1 MRTTVQDVLYIYR
14 PATML
19 YCMWALCCSKKFNKL
34 VETEGRLRVKSFV
47 VQSTP
52 QREKKTAHLALCLQP
67 ACKNWPSIWPLTR
80 LEGEE
85 LTPNVW
91 EVPVVRLSSK
101 NHWRTLRS
109 RGSKRRRGFNLFFNR
124 LERQMQR
131 ESHIVLMHAFYR
143 TFKLNSEI

>member
-1 MRTTVQDVLYIYR
+1 MRTTVQDVLYIYID
-14 PATML
+14 PP
-19 YCMWALCCSKKFNKL
+19 LCCIVCEPCVVVKSSIKL

-52 QREKKTAHLALCLQP
+52 QREKKNPAHLAFCLQP
-67 ACKNWPSIWPLTR
+67 ACKSWPSIWPLTR

-131 ESHIVLMHAFYR
+131 ESHIVLMLQFIGPS
-143 TFKLNSEI
+143 N